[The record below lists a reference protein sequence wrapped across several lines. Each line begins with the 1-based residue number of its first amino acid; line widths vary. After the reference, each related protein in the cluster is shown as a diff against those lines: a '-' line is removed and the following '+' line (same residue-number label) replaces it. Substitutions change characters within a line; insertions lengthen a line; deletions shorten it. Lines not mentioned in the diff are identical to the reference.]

1 MSSGMNNI
9 QYRILAAFLA
19 VMFFV
24 SAEVC
29 SHSIVLADEAV
40 VLEPQETESFTIEQN
55 LNQNDEDLAIEQS
68 SIQNDEALQIDSI
81 EEVSSSDIQESVLES
96 VDSSAYSSQTGAET
110 DNEADSNTITNREN
124 TKHDKETDATV
135 SAADDIG
142 VADTG
147 NLDAGASISQIS
159 LSIDMDHVYEGMEL
173 SYKDGYVPSIKENTV
188 SLVIPFVADT
198 PVENNQLTVTVEAT
212 SDFPFEKAEYEE
224 EVSLQTYQFESD
236 GISESVDAYLFQVE
250 FKLANDYQSGQYPVT
265 VKAIA
270 YSASGVK
277 SEMICRMTVTLE
289 SDSRQQTESETEPDS
304 ESETESE
311 MNREPESKTGAVIIP
326 EPESEPQTEFRS
338 ESESE
343 SETESETESESESET
358 ETESESETDSDS
370 SYDDASSGTTYYSS
384 GSSYIS
390 DSGSS
395 TVKHQP
401 HILLEECSLSGVQL
415 PAGEQMDFTA
425 RFQNTSDDQTVYS
438 LKITVN
444 TADENVALSSTSYY
458 YDQVAPQEVVTL
470 ENTIAASAAA
480 TQKVTTLSYAFV
492 YETSD
497 GTSLSDSE
505 ELFFDISQET
515 QVSIEDFNL
524 SDYVY
529 SLETV
534 TATLEIRNTGRGPV
548 YNVQVSL
555 EADGLSATNTV
566 YAGNM
571 EAGASS
577 DETIK
582 IYVSNLNDKDES
594 SQAEASD
601 IASAETAY
609 GSTTGLLTLTW
620 EDAYG
625 TVYTE
630 TQEFTTTIAAPQVV
644 ELSVEAEEES
654 TSNQWWAVTIVILIL
669 FFLILIAVLV
679 RKLTRKRRQMEDL
692 LATMETLS

>member
-1 MSSGMNNI
+1 
-9 QYRILAAFLA
+9 
-19 VMFFV
+19 
-24 SAEVC
+24 
-29 SHSIVLADEAV
+29 
-40 VLEPQETESFTIEQN
+40 
-55 LNQNDEDLAIEQS
+55 
-68 SIQNDEALQIDSI
+68 
-81 EEVSSSDIQESVLES
+81 
-96 VDSSAYSSQTGAET
+96 
-110 DNEADSNTITNREN
+110 
-124 TKHDKETDATV
+124 
-135 SAADDIG
+135 
-142 VADTG
+142 
-147 NLDAGASISQIS
+147 
-159 LSIDMDHVYEGMEL
+159 MDHVYEGMEL

-188 SLVIPFVADT
+188 FLVIPFVADT
-198 PVENNQLTVTVEAT
+198 PVENNQLTVTVEAPLRFAQRQDASSIERNASHLDDAVETT
-212 SDFPFEKAEYEE
+212 SDSPFEKAEYEE
-224 EVSLQTYQFESD
+224 EVSLQTYQFEPD

-265 VKAIA
+265 AKAIA

-289 SDSRQQTESETEPDS
+289 SDSRQQTESETEPVS
-304 ESETESE
+304 ES
-311 MNREPESKTGAVIIP
+311 
-326 EPESEPQTEFRS
+326 
-338 ESESE
+338 
-343 SETESETESESESET
+343 ESETESESESET
-358 ETESESETDSDS
+358 ETESESETDADS

-384 GSSYIS
+384 GSSYSS
-390 DSGSS
+390 DSGNS

-555 EADGLSATNTV
+555 EADGLIATNTV

-571 EAGASS
+571 EAGTSS
-577 DETIK
+577 DEMIK

-594 SQAEASD
+594 SQAEDSD

-609 GSTTGLLTLTW
+609 SSTTGLLTLTW

>member
-1 MSSGMNNI
+1 MSGGKNTI
-9 QYRILAAFLA
+9 QYRILAVFLA
-19 VMFFV
+19 AMVFV
-24 SAEVC
+24 LAVVS
-29 SHSIVLADEAV
+29 SRSIVLADEAV
-40 VLEPQETESFTIEQN
+40 VLEPQETESLTAEQN
-55 LNQNDEDLAIEQS
+55 LN
-68 SIQNDEALQIDSI
+68 QNDEALQIDSI
-81 EEVSSSDIQESVLES
+81 EEVSSSDITDSVLES
-96 VDSSAYSSQTGAET
+96 ADSSVYSSHTGAET
-110 DNEADSNTITNREN
+110 
-124 TKHDKETDATV
+124 V
-135 SAADDIG
+135 
-142 VADTG
+142 
-147 NLDAGASISQIS
+147 S
-159 LSIDMDHVYEGMEL
+159 LSIDMDHVYEGMKL

-188 SLVIPFVADT
+188 FLVIPFVADT
-198 PVENNQLTVTVEAT
+198 PVENNQLTVTVEAPLRFAQRQDASSIERNASHLDDAVETT
-212 SDFPFEKAEYEE
+212 SDSPFEKAEYEE

-265 VKAIA
+265 AKAIA

-289 SDSRQQTESETEPDS
+289 SDSRQQTESETEPVS
-304 ESETESE
+304 ES
-311 MNREPESKTGAVIIP
+311 
-326 EPESEPQTEFRS
+326 
-338 ESESE
+338 
-343 SETESETESESESET
+343 ESETESESESET
-358 ETESESETDSDS
+358 ETESESETDADS

-384 GSSYIS
+384 GSSYSS
-390 DSGSS
+390 DSGNS

-555 EADGLSATNTV
+555 EADGLIATNTV

-571 EAGASS
+571 EAGTSS
-577 DETIK
+577 DEMIK

-594 SQAEASD
+594 SQAEDSD

-609 GSTTGLLTLTW
+609 SSTTGLLTLTW

>member
-1 MSSGMNNI
+1 MSGGKNTI
-9 QYRILAAFLA
+9 QYRILA
-19 VMFFV
+19 VFFSAMV
-24 SAEVC
+24 FVLAEVS

-40 VLEPQETESFTIEQN
+40 VLEPQETEILTTE
-55 LNQNDEDLAIEQS
+55 LAIEQS

-81 EEVSSSDIQESVLES
+81 EEVSSSDIQDSVLES
-96 VDSSAYSSQTGAET
+96 VDSSAYSSQKGAET
-110 DNEADSNTITNREN
+110 DNEADSNAITKREN
-124 TKHDKETDATV
+124 TKHDKESDATV

-142 VADTG
+142 VADTE
-147 NLDAGASISQIS
+147 NLDAGANISQIS

-224 EVSLQTYQFESD
+224 EVSLQTYRFDSD
-236 GISESVDAYLFQVE
+236 SISESVDAYLFQVE

-311 MNREPESKTGAVIIP
+311 MNREPESETGAVIIP
-326 EPESEPQTEFRS
+326 EPESEPQTESRS
-338 ESESE
+338 ESES
-343 SETESETESESESET
+343 ESETESESESET

-384 GSSYIS
+384 GSSYSS

-555 EADGLSATNTV
+555 EADGLIATNTV

-571 EAGASS
+571 EAGTSS

-594 SQAEASD
+594 SQAEDSD

-609 GSTTGLLTLTW
+609 GSTKGLLTLTW

>member
-1 MSSGMNNI
+1 MSSGMNTI

-24 SAEVC
+24 SAEVS

-40 VLEPQETESFTIEQN
+40 VLEPQETESLTTEQK

-68 SIQNDEALQIDSI
+68 LIQNGEALQIDSI
-81 EEVSSSDIQESVLES
+81 GEVSSSDIQDSVLES

-110 DNEADSNTITNREN
+110 
-124 TKHDKETDATV
+124 V
-135 SAADDIG
+135 
-142 VADTG
+142 
-147 NLDAGASISQIS
+147 S

-198 PVENNQLTVTVEAT
+198 PVENNQLTVTMETT
-212 SDFPFEKAEYEE
+212 SDSPFEKVEYRE
-224 EVSLQTYQFESD
+224 EVSLQTYRFESD
-236 GISESVDAYLFQVE
+236 GTLESVDAYLFQAE
-250 FKLANDYQSGQYPVT
+250 FTLADDYQSGQYPVT

-270 YSASGVK
+270 YSASSVK

-289 SDSRQQTESETEPDS
+289 SDSRQQTEGETEPDS
-304 ESETESE
+304 ESE
-311 MNREPESKTGAVIIP
+311 A
-326 EPESEPQTEFRS
+326 
-338 ESESE
+338 E

-384 GSSYIS
+384 GGSYSSS
-390 DSGSS
+390 SGSS
-395 TVKHQP
+395 AVKHQP

-458 YDQVAPQEVVTL
+458 YDQVAPQEVITL

-480 TQKVTTLSYAFV
+480 TQKVTALSYAFV

-497 GTSLSDSE
+497 GISLSDSE

-534 TATLEIRNTGRGPV
+534 TATLEIRNTGRSPV

-555 EADGLSATNTV
+555 EADGLIATNTV

-571 EAGASS
+571 EAGTSS

-594 SQAEASD
+594 SQAENSD

-679 RKLTRKRRQMEDL
+679 RKLTRKRRQLEDL
-692 LATMETLS
+692 LATMETLSIG

>member
-1 MSSGMNNI
+1 
-9 QYRILAAFLA
+9 
-19 VMFFV
+19 
-24 SAEVC
+24 
-29 SHSIVLADEAV
+29 
-40 VLEPQETESFTIEQN
+40 
-55 LNQNDEDLAIEQS
+55 
-68 SIQNDEALQIDSI
+68 
-81 EEVSSSDIQESVLES
+81 
-96 VDSSAYSSQTGAET
+96 
-110 DNEADSNTITNREN
+110 
-124 TKHDKETDATV
+124 
-135 SAADDIG
+135 
-142 VADTG
+142 
-147 NLDAGASISQIS
+147 
-159 LSIDMDHVYEGMEL
+159 
-173 SYKDGYVPSIKENTV
+173 
-188 SLVIPFVADT
+188 
-198 PVENNQLTVTVEAT
+198 
-212 SDFPFEKAEYEE
+212 
-224 EVSLQTYQFESD
+224 
-236 GISESVDAYLFQVE
+236 
-250 FKLANDYQSGQYPVT
+250 
-265 VKAIA
+265 
-270 YSASGVK
+270 
-277 SEMICRMTVTLE
+277 
-289 SDSRQQTESETEPDS
+289 
-304 ESETESE
+304 
-311 MNREPESKTGAVIIP
+311 
-326 EPESEPQTEFRS
+326 
-338 ESESE
+338 
-343 SETESETESESESET
+343 
-358 ETESESETDSDS
+358 
-370 SYDDASSGTTYYSS
+370 
-384 GSSYIS
+384 
-390 DSGSS
+390 
-395 TVKHQP
+395 
-401 HILLEECSLSGVQL
+401 
-415 PAGEQMDFTA
+415 MDFTA

-555 EADGLSATNTV
+555 EADGLIATNTV

-571 EAGASS
+571 EAGTSS

-594 SQAEASD
+594 SQAEDSD

-679 RKLTRKRRQMEDL
+679 RKLTRKRRQLEDL
-692 LATMETLS
+692 LATMETLSIG

>member
-1 MSSGMNNI
+1 MSYDKNSI
-9 QYRILAAFLA
+9 RYRIFVVILA
-19 VMFFV
+19 VTVFASIVVF
-24 SAEVC
+24 SC
-29 SHSIVLADEAV
+29 PIVLAEEAV
-40 VLEPQETESFTIEQN
+40 VLETQETESLTTEQN
-55 LNQNDEDLAIEQS
+55 LNQNDEGLAIEQS
-68 SIQNDEALQIDSI
+68 TIQNGEALQIDSI
-81 EEVSSSDIQESVLES
+81 EEVSSSDISDSVLES
-96 VDSSAYSSQTGAET
+96 VET
-110 DNEADSNTITNREN
+110 VDLSEETSEN
-124 TKHDKETDATV
+124 
-135 SAADDIG
+135 S
-142 VADTG
+142 DTG
-147 NLDAGASISQIS
+147 THSSQIS

-173 SYKDGYVPSIKENTV
+173 SYKDGYVPSITENTV
-188 SLVIPFVADT
+188 SLVIPFVADA
-198 PVENNQLTVTVEAT
+198 PVENNQLTVTLKTTA
-212 SDFPFEKAEYEE
+212 DCPFEKAEYEE
-224 EVSLQTYQFESD
+224 EVSLKTFQFDSE

-250 FKLANDYQSGQYPVT
+250 FTLADDYQAGQYPVT
-265 VKAIA
+265 IKAIA

-289 SDSRQQTESETEPDS
+289 SDSRQQTESETEPAS
-304 ESETESE
+304 EIETEILQ
-311 MNREPESKTGAVIIP
+311 K
-326 EPESEPQTEFRS
+326 
-338 ESESE
+338 
-343 SETESETESESESET
+343 TESESESET
-358 ETESESETDSDS
+358 NWESETETKVATVSEPQPELQSEPASELQAESESEPETDSETESEST
-370 SYDDASSGTTYYSS
+370 ATYYSS
-384 GSSYIS
+384 GGSYSSG
-390 DSGSS
+390 SGSS
-395 TVKHQP
+395 AVKHQP
-401 HILLEECSLSGVQL
+401 HILLEECSLSGAQL

-425 RFQNTSDDQTVYS
+425 SFQNTSDDQTVYS

-534 TATLEIRNTGRGPV
+534 TATLEIRNTGRSPV
-548 YNVQVSL
+548 YNVRVSL
-555 EADGLSATNTV
+555 EADGLIATNTV

-571 EAGASS
+571 EAGTSS
-577 DETIK
+577 DESIK
-582 IYVSNLNDKDES
+582 IYVSNLNDKDEL
-594 SQAEASD
+594 SQAEDSD

-630 TQEFTTTIAAPQVV
+630 TREFTTTIAAPQVV

-654 TSNQWWAVTIVILIL
+654 VTNQWWAVTIVIMVL
-669 FFLILIAVLV
+669 FFLLLIAVLI
-679 RKLTRKRRQMEDL
+679 RKLTKKRHQMEDL
-692 LATMETLS
+692 LAEMEHSYDKTETK